1 MPIIIVMTEARKGI
15 KRFKFWRNQVRK
27 LSRKLS
33 RGKREHAHSWLR
45 VIKRELKEEWPKL
58 GRMDL

>member
-1 MPIIIVMTEARKGI
+1 MIGETRKGI

-27 LSRKLS
+27 LSRELS
-33 RGKREHAHSWLR
+33 KGKKERAYWLR
-45 VIKRELKEEWPKL
+45 VIEKELKEEWPKL